1 VAAHRL
7 GDLGGGPA
15 GRQWARSELRRR
27 WRALVV
33 LGLLAGLTC
42 GLAAAAVAGARRSD
56 AAWGRLRSESGA
68 SDAVIFATQAG
79 IRDPDWG
86 PVNALPYV
94 EASGAFSFGNLAE
107 GDLVINQAGDLFTTV
122 DRPRIIEGRLPRP
135 DAPLEVFLERRSAS
149 TDATTPR
156 FHVGQRLEVHPLN
169 QEQEAAGPTGKP
181 PTGPTVTLHVV
192 GMAES
197 PFAMAAIPSTAGGLF
212 AGPAFRKA
220 FPDSVQAGFSNL
232 MVRLHDPADVRK
244 LEADVARLFPG
255 KGVPVFDLGNAAK
268 RVTNGTGLEA
278 TGLLLFALAIA
289 AAGMVIVGQALT
301 RSVRAASGDLP
312 ALSAMGFDRAG
323 AAGALA
329 LPHLVSAV
337 TAVVAGIGLAIA
349 LSPRFPI
356 GLGRRVDPD
365 VGLHADLPVVLGGG
379 LLVGLLLTTAV
390 LISAWRASAR
400 AHAVGQDRPS
410 ALVSRARRL
419 GLPVTVVTGA
429 GFALEPGRGRRSLP
443 TRSALSGAA
452 VGVLGLVGALMFLR
466 GLDDAAAHPERF
478 GAVWGVQADF
488 YGDDPDQDWY
498 SAPATIAKD
507 PDVVQVAKVGRTQAP
522 LGDIVV
528 PFYAVTPTSGPPM
541 HFATLEG
548 RGPRRSG
555 ELALGPD
562 TARVLHAHIGDSI
575 AAGDGHHFRVV
586 GLGLFPTT
594 PHSSFDQGAWILPQ
608 DVTAA
613 VPMKVR
619 STLSDAF
626 GADLT
631 DDATFK
637 IAFDMRGFVAAA
649 VRPGAD
655 LAAVTQRLQKAV
667 GPDIGIALPSA
678 SADQAS
684 MRNVRSLP
692 ILFGVFAPL
701 VALAGL
707 LHVSSS
713 VLRRRGGDLAVLRAI
728 GLTPR
733 QAGSCVA
740 WQTTLLATIG
750 LVVGAP
756 AGYIVGR
763 ATWLVV
769 AEHTPMLAVV
779 PTLTVP
785 ILLIA
790 PAVLLA
796 ANLAGARP
804 AWRVSHASAV
814 EQLRAD

>member
-1 VAAHRL
+1 VAAQRL
-7 GDLGGGPA
+7 DDLGGGPA

-42 GLAAAAVAGARRSD
+42 GLAAAAVAGARRSE
-56 AAWGRLRSESGA
+56 ASWGRLRSDSHA
-68 SDAVIFATQAG
+68 SDAIIFATQAG
-79 IRDPDWG
+79 IRQPDWSR
-86 PVNALPYV
+86 VAALPYV
-94 EASGAFSFGNLAE
+94 DAVGAFGFGNLAE
-107 GDLVINQAGDLFTTV
+107 GDLTINQYGDLFTKV

-135 DAPLEVFLERRSAS
+135 DAPLEVVLERRNAS
-149 TDATTPR
+149 TDASTPK
-156 FHVGQRLEVHPLN
+156 FHVGQRLTVHPLT
-169 QEQEAAGPTGKP
+169 QVEEAAGPTGKP
-181 PTGPTVTLHVV
+181 PTGPAVTLHVV

-197 PFAMAAIPSTAGGLF
+197 PFTMAAIPSTSGGLF
-212 AGPAFRKA
+212 AGSAFRKA
-220 FPDSVQAGFSNL
+220 YPDSVQAGFSNL
-232 MVRLHDPADVRK
+232 LVRLHHPKTDIRK
-244 LEADVARLFPG
+244 LDADIAKMFPG
-255 KGVPVFDLGNAAK
+255 AGVPVYDLGNAAK

-278 TGLLLFALAIA
+278 TGLLLFALAVA
-289 AAGMVIVGQALT
+289 GAGMVIVGQALT

-337 TAVVAGIGLAIA
+337 TAVVTGVGLAIA

-365 VGLHADLPVVLGGG
+365 VGLHVDLPVVLGGA
-379 LLVGLLLTTAV
+379 LLVGLLLAAAV
-390 LISAWRASAR
+390 LVTAWRASAR
-400 AHAVGQDRPS
+400 TQAVGADRPS
-410 ALVSRARRL
+410 TLVSAARRMS
-419 GLPVTVVTGA
+419 LPVPIVTGA
-429 GFALEPGRGRRSLP
+429 GLALEPGRGRRSLP

-452 VGVLGLVGALMFLR
+452 VGVLGLVGALVFLR

-478 GAVWGVQADF
+478 GAVWTLEASN
-488 YGDDPDQDWY
+488 YNNDP
-498 SAPATIAKD
+498 SPGLPGTIAKD
-507 PDVVQVAKVGRTQAP
+507 PDIVQVAKVGRLQAP
-522 LGDIVV
+522 IGDLVV
-528 PFYAVTPTSGPPM
+528 PFYAITPTSGPPM
-541 HFATLEG
+541 HFATIEG

-555 ELALGPD
+555 EIALGPD
-562 TARVLHAHIGDSI
+562 TAKMAHIHVGDRI
-575 AAGDGHHFRVV
+575 VAGDGHHFRVV
-586 GLGLFPTT
+586 GLVLLPTT
-594 PHSSFDQGAWILPQ
+594 PHSSFDQGAWIVPK
-608 DVTAA
+608 DVTTAI
-613 VPMKVR
+613 PMSVR
-619 STLSDAF
+619 RSIGKAF

-631 DDATFK
+631 DDATFRQ
-637 IAFDMRGFVAAA
+637 AFGLLGFVAGTA
-649 VRPGAD
+649 RPGAD
-655 LAAVTQRLQKAV
+655 QAALLVRVQKAV
-667 GPDIGIALPSA
+667 GQDIGVAAPSP

-733 QAGSCVA
+733 QAGACVA

-756 AGYIVGR
+756 AGYIIGR
-763 ATWLVV
+763 AMWLVV